1 MLYRNSAKNSKEHVK
16 FRYNS
21 ETGTQAFDFNLLF
34 KRESE
39 QMSRRKLDRI
49 DLKILETLQIDG
61 RISNNNLAKIVALSP
76 SACLARLRTLEA
88 SGVIVGYQAQVAL
101 GAVRDVMEVY
111 AEVTMGQHVSTVFKN
126 FESVLSSI
134 PEITEVARVSGP
146 FDYVLKAVVTDM
158 NEWKD
163 ISQGFLNTEN
173 GVVKLMTLVV
183 MQEIKASTPA
193 PLRQNTPKTR
203 REIVRKG
210 R

>member
-1 MLYRNSAKNSKEHVK
+1 
-16 FRYNS
+16 
-21 ETGTQAFDFNLLF
+21 
-34 KRESE
+34 
-39 QMSRRKLDRI
+39 MSRRKLDRI